1 MYIQLTWNLVQSF
14 IPIKL
19 LQNVQKDL
27 SIVRIFLTSTLLLWY
42 WPIFLKIKIFQNFCP
57 NLREMLFLGVYD
69 DKSNVFQDLESNY
82 IDSNCL
88 YLSKKY
94 WLFKESLSLFSVISF
109 GKCRFGRSHP
119 NMIFKIFLTHVF
131 LLSIKSDF

>member
-1 MYIQLTWNLVQSF
+1 MVLTDF
-14 IPIKL
+14 
-19 LQNVQKDL
+19 
-27 SIVRIFLTSTLLLWY
+27 R
-42 WPIFLKIKIFQNFCP
+42 KIKIFQNFCP
-57 NLREMLFLGVYD
+57 NLREKLFLGVYD

-88 YLSKKY
+88 YLSKKD
-94 WLFKESLSLFSVISF
+94 WLFKEPLSLFPVISF

-119 NMIFKIFLTHVF
+119 NMIFLTHVF